1 MIKIEFRFKLLRK
14 MNQKMRKKSCNK
26 SLLKQSLLKSAH
38 KRLTHPMAHQIGG
51 LEGMDLF
58 SIRFLNL
65 SLDQLFARYP
75 QKQ

>member
-1 MIKIEFRFKLLRK
+1 
-14 MNQKMRKKSCNK
+14 MNQKMHKKSCNK

-51 LEGMDLF
+51 LEEVDVYL
-58 SIRFLNL
+58 IRNLNL
-65 SLDQLFARYP
+65 ILDQLFAYT